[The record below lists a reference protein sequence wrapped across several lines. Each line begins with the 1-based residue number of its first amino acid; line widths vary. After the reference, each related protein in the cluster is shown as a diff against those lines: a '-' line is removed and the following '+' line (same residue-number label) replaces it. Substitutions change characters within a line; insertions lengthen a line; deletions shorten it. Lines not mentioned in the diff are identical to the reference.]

1 MPRVVHF
8 EIPAKDSAKIVAFYK
23 EVFGWEFNKWELGNY
38 WLIKTGGQ
46 NSPGIDGGLYP
57 PGPEMSGTVNT
68 ISVPDLDMYLGKVK
82 ANGGQ
87 AITPKMPIPA
97 VGWLAY
103 CKDVE
108 GNLFGMLQ
116 PDPQASAQG

>member
-8 EIPAKDSAKIVAFYK
+8 EIPAKDSAKMVAFYK
-23 EVFGWEFNKWELGNY
+23 EVFGWEFNSWGDQQY
-38 WLIKTGGQ
+38 WLIKTGERDT
-46 NSPGIDGGLYP
+46 PGIDGGLYLP
-57 PGPEMSGTVNT
+57 REGMTGTVNT
-68 ISVPDLDMYLGKVK
+68 IDVPNLDASVAKVK

-87 AITPKMPIPA
+87 VIEAKMPIPG

-108 GNLFGMLQ
+108 GNLFGIMQ
-116 PDPQASAQG
+116 ADPNANF